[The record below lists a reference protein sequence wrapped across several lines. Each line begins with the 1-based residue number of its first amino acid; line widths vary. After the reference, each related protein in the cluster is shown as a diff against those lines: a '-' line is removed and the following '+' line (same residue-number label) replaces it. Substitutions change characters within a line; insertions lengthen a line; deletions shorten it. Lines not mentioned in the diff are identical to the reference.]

1 MRDKKEPVLCDNC
14 RKEIKDMYYYIGD
27 NGVAMHTENNIFRSE
42 ECLLEYFMVD
52 CGFLDTAKNEKDDS
66 LIEAL
71 LRGDKL

>member
-1 MRDKKEPVLCDNC
+1 MITVVKKSKTCIN
-14 RKEIKDMYYYIGD
+14 YIGD
-27 NGVAMHTENNIFRSE
+27 NGVAMHTENNIFCSE

>member
-27 NGVAMHTENNIFRSE
+27 NGVEMHTVNNIFCRE

>member
-1 MRDKKEPVLCDNC
+1 MKDKKEPVLCDNC

-27 NGVAMHTENNIFRSE
+27 NGAATHTENNVFCSE

-52 CGFLDTAKNEKDDS
+52 CGFLDTAKNEKDDN